1 MHATYLVHGG
11 DPTMLL
17 SLSPPHPHVEHF
29 KDSEKA
35 PGERTFDFM
44 SPQADPA
51 IVTGETPVGS
61 GWGETATVNTAGAQD
76 GGR

>member
-1 MHATYLVHGG
+1 
-11 DPTMLL
+11 MLNI
-17 SLSPPHPHVEHF
+17 F

-35 PGERTFDFM
+35 LGERTFDFM